1 MAKIFECVIVELLSI
16 VKDDDPRDSEVVND
30 TLPDKASEIFL
41 CDSGQWFC
49 LNPFYEVVDPYNKEL
64 ELLYC
69 HREGSYYVQPL
80 LGEQPVGAHW
90 CKFLQ
95 WLSYDVAEVLALV
108 TRLHVGLGVLLHCR
122 PIVSCLYQFVNQASM
137 PSSDS
142 YILLRGLL

>member
-1 MAKIFECVIVELLSI
+1 MSLSNYF
-16 VKDDDPRDSEVVND
+16 PFSE
-30 TLPDKASEIFL
+30 TKTIGIPKWQMILFQTKLWKFFFF

-49 LNPFYEVVDPYNKEL
+49 LNPFYEVVDPYDKEL
-64 ELLYC
+64 ELPYC

-95 WLSYDVAEVLALV
+95 WLSYDVVEVLALV

-122 PIVSCLYQFVNQASM
+122 PIVSYLYQFVNQASM